1 MDYRNWRA
9 QATYHNKIDSGTLLV
24 GALGEEPS
32 CEGLFTLV
40 KVQQEPLLEI
50 IHELEIMTFLWYS
63 GSYELFSTFSL
74 QAQYDKLTC
83 TSH

>member
-1 MDYRNWRA
+1 MIALDYRNWRA

-50 IHELEIMTFLWYS
+50 IHELEIMTFFMVQWL
-63 GSYELFSTFSL
+63 L
-74 QAQYDKLTC
+74 
-83 TSH
+83 